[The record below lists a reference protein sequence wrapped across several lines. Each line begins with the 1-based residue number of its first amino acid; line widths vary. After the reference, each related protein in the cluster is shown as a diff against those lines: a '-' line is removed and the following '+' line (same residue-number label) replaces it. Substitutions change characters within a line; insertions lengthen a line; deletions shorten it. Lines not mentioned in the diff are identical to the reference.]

1 MKKTEIPQD
10 YTQATGAAI
19 NPALPQ
25 NRVAS
30 VDIYRGFVMLLMMAE
45 VLSLSNVSKALP
57 GNKFWEF
64 ISFNQS
70 HVHWIWLSLHD
81 MIQPSFTFLFTIL
94 IAQT

>member
-45 VLSLSNVSKALP
+45 VLSLSDVSKALP

-64 ISFNQS
+64 ISFHQS
-70 HVHWIWLSLHD
+70 HVPWIWLSLHD

>member
-1 MKKTEIPQD
+1 MQKTELKPEDVHVSGSIV
-10 YTQATGAAI
+10 

-25 NRVAS
+25 GRIAS
-30 VDIYRGFVMLLMMAE
+30 VDVYRGFVMLLMMAE
-45 VLSLSNVSKALP
+45 VLSLSDVSKALP